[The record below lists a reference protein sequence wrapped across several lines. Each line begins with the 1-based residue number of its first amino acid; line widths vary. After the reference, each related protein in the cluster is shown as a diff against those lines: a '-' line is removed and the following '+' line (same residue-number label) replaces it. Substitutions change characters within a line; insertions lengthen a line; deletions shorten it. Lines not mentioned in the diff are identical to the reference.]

1 MKRDLDLI
9 RQMLLAIENAPAGFA
24 PELRIEGY
32 ADAQVGYHAYLLID
46 AGLARGADVT
56 THGSEGP
63 EAIIQ
68 SLTWEGHEFIEAARD
83 ESRWKKAKDIAASK
97 GGGLT
102 LDVMK
107 ALLISLAKSALG
119 LP

>member
-9 RQMLLAIENAPAGFA
+9 RKMLLAVEEAPSGWAPDLKFEGF
-24 PELRIEGY
+24 
-32 ADAQVGYHAYLLID
+32 ADAQVNYHAYLLID

-63 EAIIQ
+63 EAILQ
-68 SLTWEGHEFIEAARD
+68 SLTWEGHEFVEAARD
-83 ESRWKKAKDIAASK
+83 ETRWQKAKGLVAEK
-97 GGGLT
+97 GGGIT
-102 LDVMK
+102 LDVLK
-107 ALLISLAKSALG
+107 ALLVSLAKSALG